1 MEEEENQENNF
12 QNNNIN
18 NMNNDNN
25 NENNNEMNN
34 NNNNINN
41 QEMEGS
47 QEEENMED
55 NDDNKLMY
63 IYEWV
68 DSIPLSR
75 QKKNISRDFNDAV
88 LLAEMIKYHYPRLVD
103 LHNYPSAS
111 STKAKLVN
119 WETLNKKV
127 LKKLGVKVNKAEITD
142 IINSKPNAIEN
153 LLGRLYHVIHGI
165 PQENPN
171 PNPKK
176 NDNFGQNSNNV
187 LRNNKLMNNN
197 QMMDNDNMMMNN
209 EENNELINAINEK
222 DQEIANLKGFIEDL
236 EQKLK
241 NSNEKQNQLEL
252 KIKELTSLLLQ

>member
-1 MEEEENQENNF
+1 MEAQ
-12 QNNNIN
+12 QGKNNNNKEDN
-18 NMNNDNN
+18 NMNN
-25 NENNNEMNN
+25 
-34 NNNNINN
+34 N
-41 QEMEGS
+41 QENEGS

-75 QKKNISRDFNDAV
+75 QKKNISRDFNDGV

-103 LHNYPSAS
+103 LHNYPNAS

-127 LKKLGVKVNKAEITD
+127 LKKLGVKINKNEIND
-142 IINSKPNAIEN
+142 IINSRPNAIEN
-153 LLGRLYHVIHGI
+153 LLGRLYQVIHGL
-165 PQENPN
+165 PQESTNS
-171 PNPKK
+171 KK
-176 NDNFGQNSNNV
+176 NENFQNNNNV
-187 LRNNKLMNNN
+187 LRNKQMNN
-197 QMMDNDNMMMNN
+197 QMMNNINDNNMNN
-209 EENNELINAINEK
+209 DETAELINAINEK
-222 DQEIANLKGFIEDL
+222 DQEIANLKEYIETL

-252 KIKELTSLLLQ
+252 KIKELNSLLLQ

>member
-1 MEEEENQENNF
+1 MEEDNQEKF
-12 QNNNIN
+12 QMNDNENN
-18 NMNNDNN
+18 NMNN
-25 NENNNEMNN
+25 
-34 NNNNINN
+34 N
-41 QEMEGS
+41 QENEGT
-47 QEEENMED
+47 QDDGNMED
-55 NDDNKLMY
+55 NEDNKLMY

-75 QKKNISRDFNDAV
+75 QKKNISRDFNDGV

-127 LKKLGVKVNKAEITD
+127 LKKLGIKMTKNEIND

-153 LLGRLYHVIHGI
+153 LLGRIYHIINGI
-165 PQENPN
+165 PQEVHNS
-171 PNPKK
+171 KK
-176 NDNFGQNSNNV
+176 PENISQQNNSNNM
-187 LRNNKLMNNN
+187 LRNQQIDNENN
-197 QMMDNDNMMMNN
+197 MINN

-222 DQEIANLKGFIEDL
+222 DQEIANLKDYIETL

-241 NSNEKQNQLEL
+241 VSADKQNQLES
-252 KIKELTSLLLQ
+252 KIKELNSLLLQ

>member
-1 MEEEENQENNF
+1 MEEEENPENF
-12 QNNNIN
+12 QN
-18 NMNNDNN
+18 NN
-25 NENNNEMNN
+25 NENNN
-34 NNNNINN
+34 NN
-41 QEMEGS
+41 QEIEGS

-127 LKKLGVKVNKAEITD
+127 LKKLGVKISKNEIND

-153 LLGRLYHVIHGI
+153 LLGRLHHVIHGL
-165 PQENPN
+165 PQESTNS
-171 PNPKK
+171 KK
-176 NDNFGQNSNNV
+176 NENFSQQNNNNV
-187 LRNNKLMNNN
+187 LRNKPMNHMNENN
-197 QMMDNDNMMMNN
+197 INN
-209 EENNELINAINEK
+209 EEGNELMNAINEK
-222 DQEIANLKGFIEDL
+222 DQEIANLKEYIETL

-252 KIKELTSLLLQ
+252 KIKELNALLLQ